1 MFTIDAEEQNRI
13 FDIETKCPTAFI
25 GHDIGMKGELTSI
38 PLPRDF
44 SENIL
49 FFGANKEGQTSGV
62 AVNALNTLIMTNPM
76 MSVKVIDCYNNP
88 ETKYRWMLEKMQYE
102 GLCEIVERRDSGAL
116 LRQLANDTSKQQA
129 QETVLLI
136 LGSER
141 FAEMKR
147 KSPLIST
154 GPTIIDSDKGF
165 DVSSGVVNMDF
176 FAPTSYEDFQ
186 EELNGKPSAYAQQ
199 IEEQAKAYATS
210 GDDDTEDDVVKTF
223 PEALR
228 FILDEGPTQGVH
240 ILLQT
245 DKPTNILFEDYPSET
260 VAMFKHKVILRS
272 ENKYLAPMRFSVE
285 INVETLCDEEE
296 RLRAFYYPEDGG
308 PRLFTPYIIIK
319 E

>member
-1 MFTIDAEEQNRI
+1 
-13 FDIETKCPTAFI
+13 
-25 GHDIGMKGELTSI
+25 
-38 PLPRDF
+38 
-44 SENIL
+44 
-49 FFGANKEGQTSGV
+49 
-62 AVNALNTLIMTNPM
+62 
-76 MSVKVIDCYNNP
+76 
-88 ETKYRWMLEKMQYE
+88 MLEKMQAD
-102 GLCEIVERRDSGAL
+102 GLCEIIERRSSGEL
-116 LRQLANDTSKQQA
+116 LRLLANDISKQQA

-147 KSPLIST
+147 NSPLVSKGAT
-154 GPTIIDSDKGF
+154 TINADKGF
-165 DVSSGVVNMDF
+165 SVSSGVVNMDF
-176 FAPTSYEDFQ
+176 FIDEDGSTERF
-186 EELNGKPSAYAQQ
+186 AYQ
-199 IEEQAKAYATS
+199 IEEQANMYATN
-210 GDDDTEDDVVKTF
+210 DDDTADDVVKTF

-240 ILLQT
+240 VLLQT

-285 INVETLCDEEE
+285 IDVEVLSDEEE